1 MIRSVASIVL
11 VAVAIPAFAQQPP
24 PPPPMLTNDPKRPV
38 AAIARDLNVT
48 QEQFVACF
56 ENVRPTPGGARPESQ
71 ARVQANKQVLLPCL
85 QRANPAITNDK
96 LDAVMD
102 RYRPGGREAQVPRR

>member
-11 VAVAIPAFAQQPP
+11 VAVAIPAFAQQ
-24 PPPPMLTNDPKRPV
+24 PPPMLTNDPKRPV

-71 ARVQANKQVLLPCL
+71 ARVQTNKQVLLPCL

-102 RYRPGGREAQVPRR
+102 RYRPGGRAAQIPQR

>member
-1 MIRSVASIVL
+1 MNRLIAGAALTALAAPV
-11 VAVAIPAFAQQPP
+11 FAQQ
-24 PPPPMLTNDPKRPV
+24 PPMLTNDPKRPV
-38 AAIARDLNVT
+38 AEISRDLNVT
-48 QEQFVACF
+48 PEQFAACF
-56 ENVRPTPGGARPESQ
+56 SNVRPTPGGERPESA

-85 QRANPAITNDK
+85 RKANPAITNEK

>member
-1 MIRSVASIVL
+1 MTRFVTAILLA
-11 VAVAIPAFAQQPP
+11 AMAIPAFAPQPP

-38 AAIARDLNVT
+38 GAIARDLDIT
-48 QEQFVACF
+48 PEQFVACF

-71 ARVQANKQVLLPCL
+71 ARVQNNKQVLLPCL

-102 RYRPGGREAQVPRR
+102 HYRPGGREAQVPRR

>member
-1 MIRSVASIVL
+1 MIRFVASGALLAFVG
-11 VAVAIPAFAQQPP
+11 PAFAQEPP
-24 PPPPMLTNDPKRPV
+24 SMLTNDPKRPV

-48 QEQFVACF
+48 PEQFVACF
-56 ENVRPTPGGARPESQ
+56 ENVRPTPGGARPDSQ

-85 QRANPAITNDK
+85 RRANPAITNDK